1 MVVETEIIGADVG
14 TATVSVTYS
23 QVSAVGDQTP
33 VTTVIVETD
42 GNYDDSTS
50 STVTQQLTTV
60 DTYSETDEAQTSVTY
75 ETVATVDQTATVV
88 GTTIVT
94 DTDSVVNSE
103 IDDAQTVTV
112 STTVIV

>member
-1 MVVETEIIGADVG
+1 
-14 TATVSVTYS
+14 
-23 QVSAVGDQTP
+23 
-33 VTTVIVETD
+33 
-42 GNYDDSTS
+42 
-50 STVTQQLTTV
+50 
-60 DTYSETDEAQTSVTY
+60 
-75 ETVATVDQTATVV
+75 VATVDQTATVV